1 MCTLA
6 GNENEDYYSIGSGV
20 HMGESAESSVLQ
32 EVFEETGIHYEI
44 KRLAVIHEN
53 FFNNNSGSLTPFVSA
68 TKRRAVWLSKIC
80 NRLKFCGRCPH
91 PQPLKRLTKLFC
103 LLVRIVLLFS
113 CLVPY

>member
-6 GNENEDYYSIGSGV
+6 GNENEYYYYSIGSGV
-20 HMGESAESSVLQ
+20 HMGESAESAVLQ
-32 EVFEETGIHYEI
+32 EVFEETGIHHEI
-44 KRLAVIHEN
+44 ERLAVIHEN

-80 NRLKFCGRCPH
+80 NRLKFCGRCP
-91 PQPLKRLTKLFC
+91 QPLKRLTKLFC